1 MDYKETLN
9 AMTLARLSY
18 YSQAS
23 ILLLYRKAGSATA
36 VIDNIDNIRDI
47 LPDASQRLVEQLR
60 DCRRLRSRAE
70 AELDDDLSHGTRPLD
85 KAN

>member
-36 VIDNIDNIRDI
+36 VIDNYDTGMSGVALTVDGENIAVTVI
-47 LPDASQRLVEQLR
+47 Q
-60 DCRRLRSRAE
+60 
-70 AELDDDLSHGTRPLD
+70 
-85 KAN
+85 

>member
-47 LPDASQRLVEQLR
+47 LPDASQRLAQRQTPVHCKQQDR
-60 DCRRLRSRAE
+60 PCPGDPDST
-70 AELDDDLSHGTRPLD
+70 LSHIPHLC
-85 KAN
+85 